1 MDCLQPIGILWEQ
14 SKLERGHH
22 AITKCH
28 AHTTANPKFRDSSL
42 EFIQNSTGGHFCP
55 IHALRLTRQRRE
67 ALSEHRSRESMI
79 SNHRANLHH
88 LTDWGEAG
96 DACWLPRSRDAPPI

>member
-1 MDCLQPIGILWEQ
+1 MVHNPLGYSGNRVNWSEGITPL
-14 SKLERGHH
+14 RN
-22 AITKCH
+22 H

-42 EFIQNSTGGHFCP
+42 EFIQNSTGGHVCP

-67 ALSEHRSRESMI
+67 ALNERQPRESMN
-79 SNHRANLHH
+79 SNHRANLHY

-96 DACWLPRSRDAPPI
+96 ETCWLPRSRDAPPI